1 MNIFAEHCDGCV
13 QLLLIMWF

>member
-1 MNIFAEHCDGCV
+1 MNIFAEHCDGRV